1 MAKNIYVLYHA
12 HCTDGTGSKYA
23 AWRKFGN
30 KAKYIAV
37 AYGKPMPELELG
49 SEIYIV
55 DFSYPKAVLEAMNA
69 EHASVTVL
77 DHHKTAEAD
86 LKDLPYCHF
95 NMDKSGCVMA
105 WEFFHP
111 GITTPALLL
120 DIQDRDLWLFKR
132 PNSKAIHAALQLLD
146 GNMEDWDL
154 AAKGVGHYQKL
165 VESGNLLLKRQDKAV
180 KSAVDHKV
188 KVTTLFGHK
197 CGLINANDLS
207 SEIGCGLYDS
217 KALNVDFALI
227 YCITKENSVL
237 LSLRSKGDFDVSALA
252 AKFGGGGHKNA
263 AGGQTDIDTLVKI
276 LKEEM

>member
-23 AWRKFGN
+23 AWKKFGK
-30 KAKYIAV
+30 KAQYIAV
-37 AYGKPMPELELG
+37 AYGKPMPTLEPG

-55 DFSYPKAVLEAMNA
+55 DFSYPKEVLEALNA
-69 EHASVTVL
+69 VHASVTVL

-111 GITTPALLL
+111 GEPVPDLLL

-132 PNSKAIHAALQLLD
+132 PNSKAVHAGLALLD
-146 GNMEDWDL
+146 GDMTLWDRG
-154 AAKGVGHYQKL
+154 ARY
-165 VESGNLLLKRQDKAV
+165 SGDYVRVVNSGFTLLQRQDKAV

-188 KVTTLFGHK
+188 KIISLFGHK
-197 CGLINANDLS
+197 CGIINANDLS
-207 SEIGCGLYDS
+207 SEIGSGINDCPKL
-217 KALNVDFALI
+217 AVDFALI
-227 YCITKENSVL
+227 YAITKDNTVL

-252 AKFGGGGHKNA
+252 KNFGGGGHNNA
-263 AGGQTDIDTLVKI
+263 AGGVTDLDTLMKI